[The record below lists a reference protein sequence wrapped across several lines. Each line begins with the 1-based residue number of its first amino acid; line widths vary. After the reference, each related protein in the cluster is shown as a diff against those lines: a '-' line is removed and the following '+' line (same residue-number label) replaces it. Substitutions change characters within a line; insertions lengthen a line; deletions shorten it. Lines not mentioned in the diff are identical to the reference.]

1 MIREQLKNKFP
12 SLLFFFQPADMVNQ
26 ILNLGLP
33 TPIDVKVS
41 GYDKTNNLKI
51 ANELV
56 EKISHVPGAADT
68 HLHQVVDLPE
78 LFLEVDRMKLAVAG
92 INQLDVANDI
102 LINFSDST
110 TLTPNFWLD
119 RKSGIPY
126 FIAVQNPKY
135 RVNSLEGF
143 SHIPISSP
151 LTQQSQLLCDLCTI
165 ERRPSAGV
173 VNHLNIQPVY
183 DIYANVQGRD
193 LGGVAS
199 DIQEIVDDYQTKMT
213 PGNNIIISGVVSN
226 MKLAFKKLGFGFIF
240 AILLVYFIMVI
251 NFQSWLDPFVITM
264 AIPGAISGII
274 WMLFLTGTT
283 FSIPSLMGSI
293 MSIGVVTAN
302 SILLVTFANFQLNR
316 GKNQYPSHPYSCSN
330 TIKTDFNDSPCDDC
344 GDDSYGAWTGRRR

>member
-1 MIREQLKNKFP
+1 M
-12 SLLFFFQPADMVNQ
+12 
-26 ILNLGLP
+26 
-33 TPIDVKVS
+33 
-41 GYDKTNNLKI
+41 
-51 ANELV
+51 
-56 EKISHVPGAADT
+56 
-68 HLHQVVDLPE
+68 HQVVDFPE

-92 INQLDVANDI
+92 INQIEVANDV

-126 FIAVQNPKY
+126 LIAVQNPKY
-135 RVNSLEGF
+135 RINTIEDLL
-143 SHIPISSP
+143 HIPVSSP
-151 LTQQSQLLCDLCTI
+151 LTKQSQLLCDLCSV

-199 DIQEIVDDYQTKMT
+199 DIQKIVDEYKSKLA

-251 NFQSWLDPFVITM
+251 NFQSWLDPFVIT
-264 AIPGAISGII
+264 
-274 WMLFLTGTT
+274 WLFLEPFQALFGCY
-283 FSIPSLMGSI
+283 FLPAPLSISL
-293 MSIGVVTAN
+293 
-302 SILLVTFANFQLNR
+302 LLWDL
-316 GKNQYPSHPYSCSN
+316 S
-330 TIKTDFNDSPCDDC
+330 
-344 GDDSYGAWTGRRR
+344 